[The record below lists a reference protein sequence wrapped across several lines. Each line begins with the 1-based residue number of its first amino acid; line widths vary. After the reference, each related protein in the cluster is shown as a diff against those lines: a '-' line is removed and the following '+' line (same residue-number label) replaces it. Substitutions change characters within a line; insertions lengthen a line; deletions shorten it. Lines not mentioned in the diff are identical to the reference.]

1 MKRLLWTVVAA
12 ATLLGFSACNSKS
25 GVEPD
30 VQGTLAFRPFVNHN
44 VRAVDMDRKGL
55 ATDGFTVNAYGN
67 NAVFFENVNVKPES
81 GVDGFWLTQG
91 QTYYWP
97 NYELDFV
104 AWANLGKYGNVDVT
118 KDAQKINLTTPE
130 AVANQ
135 VDVIAAR
142 NSGNRADNEG
152 SGVAMTFKHLL
163 SQIEVKAMNTNK
175 AYIVKVAG
183 VKIGRVNSEATFT
196 YPDKLENKSITNSA
210 YTDIPNSAYTDLSEV
225 KSFGAGSKEVVT
237 LGGTATSIMNPDN
250 GNFRLIPQALTA
262 WNQAEQLKGTPDNK
276 GNYLGVLV
284 NITNADRAAI
294 YPTTAGQYAFAAV
307 PFSIEDGL
315 EAGKKYIITLDFSEG
330 CGYEDPA
337 LTEGKPTDLLT
348 DVTINDTPVKPAKP
362 GNPILG
368 GPIKFKVTVEDY
380 VDSKVSTPMV
390 TPAP

>member
-44 VRAVDMDRKGL
+44 VRAADMDRDGL

-67 NAVFFENVNVKPES
+67 NAEFFENVNVKPES

-91 QTYYWP
+91 KTYYWP
-97 NYELDFV
+97 NYKLDFV
-104 AWANLGKYGNVDVT
+104 AWANLGDYGTAAVT

-130 AVANQ
+130 AVADQ

-142 NSGNRADNEG
+142 NSGTRAANEA

-163 SQIEVKAMNTNK
+163 SQIEVKAMNTNT
-175 AYIVKVAG
+175 AYTVKVAG
-183 VKIGRVNSEATFT
+183 VKIGRVNSKATFT
-196 YPDKLENKSITNSA
+196 YPAKLDNNPIAKSS
-210 YTDIPNSAYTDLSEV
+210 YTEHSVVN
-225 KSFGAGSKEVVT
+225 SFGTGSKEVVT
-237 LGGTATSIMNPDN
+237 LIGTATSIMNPDN

-262 WNQAEQLKGTPDNK
+262 WNQAEQLAGTADNEK
-276 GNYLGVLV
+276 NYLGVLV
-284 NITNADRAAI
+284 NITNAEGAAI
-294 YPTTAGQYAFAAV
+294 YPTTAGEYAFAAV
-307 PFSIEDGL
+307 PFSIADGL

-337 LTEGKPTDLLT
+337 LTEGKPTDLPT
-348 DVTINDTPVKPAKP
+348 DVTINDTPVTPAKP

-380 VDSKVSTPMV
+380 VDSAVDTPMV